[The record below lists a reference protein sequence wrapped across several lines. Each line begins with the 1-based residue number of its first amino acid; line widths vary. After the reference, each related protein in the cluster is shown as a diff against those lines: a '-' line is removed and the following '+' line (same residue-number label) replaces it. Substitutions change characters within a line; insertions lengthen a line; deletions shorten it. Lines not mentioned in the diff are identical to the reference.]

1 MQREGRKEA
10 EASKI
15 RAEDEAA
22 SRGMNMS
29 LGCGKRLLL
38 EDKLLKAKTREKF
51 KSETRQLDG
60 PRRSIHQRRDCVIFG
75 VGERDGKRVG

>member
-22 SRGMNMS
+22 SRGMNML
-29 LGCGKRLLL
+29 LGCGQRLLL
-38 EDKLLKAKTREKF
+38 EDNLLKAKTREKF
-51 KSETRQLDG
+51 KSDDKTTGQT
-60 PRRSIHQRRDCVIFG
+60 QVIFG
-75 VGERDGKRVG
+75 VGERDRKRVE